1 MTARARPTG
10 VEDRRRSTRGMLR
23 AAGGAVEEPTGGQEV
38 LMRRALRAGWASVG
52 LSVVFLYLSH
62 PIGSGG
68 SQENLLLW
76 ATWLMCARLFGIAS
90 FAIGCVAIYNQRWT
104 QGIALLLLSVV
115 LPVVSILLHGT
126 L

>member
-1 MTARARPTG
+1 VGDPS
-10 VEDRRRSTRGMLR
+10 VEQGTLI
-23 AAGGAVEEPTGGQEV
+23 
-38 LMRRALRAGWASVG
+38 RRALRAGWASVA
-52 LSVVFLYLSH
+52 LSAVFLYLSH

-76 ATWLMCARLFGIAS
+76 ATWLMLARLFGIAS

-115 LPVVSILLHGT
+115 LPVLSILLHGT

>member
-1 MTARARPTG
+1 MGNPSG
-10 VEDRRRSTRGMLR
+10 EQGLR
-23 AAGGAVEEPTGGQEV
+23 I
-38 LMRRALRAGWASVG
+38 RKALRAGWASVF
-52 LSVVFLYLSH
+52 LSAVFLYLSH

-76 ATWLMCARLFGIAS
+76 ATWLMAARLFGIAS

-104 QGIALLLLSVV
+104 QGIVLLLLSVV
-115 LPVVSILLHGT
+115 LPVVSILLHGS

>member
-1 MTARARPTG
+1 MQQGTLIRK
-10 VEDRRRSTRGMLR
+10 
-23 AAGGAVEEPTGGQEV
+23 
-38 LMRRALRAGWASVG
+38 ALRAGWASVF
-52 LSVVFLYLSH
+52 LSAVFLYLSH

-76 ATWLMCARLFGIAS
+76 ATWLMCARLFGIVS